1 MSDLISTLPQRFLD
15 EFEAEIKG
23 RIPEEKVQAEL
34 RQQKI
39 ARVMNAV
46 GSVHIPEIGQKIA
59 QIDARL
65 YHRMRLSMADSA
77 DDTDWLDAVLA
88 DNKHLRA
95 PGYRPPQ
102 LSTRHGVTFNGGKPI
117 GAGPHSEKYS

>member
-1 MSDLISTLPQRFLD
+1 MSDLITSLPESFLA
-15 EFEAEIKG
+15 EFEAEIVG

-59 QIDARL
+59 TIDARL
-65 YHRMRLSMADSA
+65 YFRAQAAMAKSP
-77 DDTDWLDAVLA
+77 DDTDWLDDLLA
-88 DNKHLRA
+88 DNPSLCA
-95 PGYRPPQ
+95 PGFTPKKRGARHGITYINGQAVGKGPQ
-102 LSTRHGVTFNGGKPI
+102 LTQ
-117 GAGPHSEKYS
+117 

>member
-1 MSDLISTLPQRFLD
+1 MSDLISTLPQGFLD

-65 YHRMRLSMADSA
+65 VPSGCGLDGELGGRYGLARCGISGQQTSA
-77 DDTDWLDAVLA
+77 PPAS
-88 DNKHLRA
+88 
-95 PGYRPPQ
+95 RPPKKRGA
-102 LSTRHGVTFNGGKPI
+102 RHGITFNGGKPI
-117 GAGPHSEKYS
+117 GAGFRIVRN

>member
-1 MSDLISTLPQRFLD
+1 MTDLITHVPEGFLQ
-15 EFEAEIKG
+15 EFEAEILG

-65 YHRMRLSMADSA
+65 YHRMRLSFADSP

-88 DNKHLRA
+88 DNKSLRA
-95 PGYRPPQ
+95 PGYDAPQ
-102 LSTRHGVTFNGGKPI
+102 KSTRHGITFTNGKPI
-117 GAGPHSEKYS
+117 GAGPHSERYG